1 MHTEDRL
8 ASFQHSAE
16 QRLSHLP
23 RPPWNQLLDGAAD
36 VRFRGDAV
44 VLRECL
50 VDPNETQ
57 LAIGEPATDTTPAP
71 TQPPSAPNT
80 TVHHHPGMQMDMST
94 GMKK

>member
-1 MHTEDRL
+1 MERNFD
-8 ASFQHSAE
+8 APA
-16 QRLSHLP
+16 
-23 RPPWNQLLDGAAD
+23 LLFSGGAPITYRSLHKQMQEITAMK
-36 VRFRGDAV
+36 
-44 VLRECL
+44 
-50 VDPNETQ
+50 